1 MRPKLAEA
9 PKVLRET
16 RAERLDRIRRAV
28 RRHVMRAGA
37 LLALPLRLLEPA
49 NLVALL
55 LLVGAG
61 CIVAGVWLLA
71 GTGWALIAAGIMLV
85 SGAVLIMA
93 GMANQGASDA

>member
-16 RAERLDRIRRAV
+16 RAERIDRVRRAAA
-28 RRHVMRAGA
+28 RHVARVGA

-55 LLVGAG
+55 LMGGCG
-61 CIVAGVWLLA
+61 CIVSGVWLLA
-71 GTGWALIAAGIMLV
+71 GTGWALICAGALLV
-85 SGAVLIMA
+85 AGAVLIMA
-93 GMANQGASDA
+93 GIANQGASDA